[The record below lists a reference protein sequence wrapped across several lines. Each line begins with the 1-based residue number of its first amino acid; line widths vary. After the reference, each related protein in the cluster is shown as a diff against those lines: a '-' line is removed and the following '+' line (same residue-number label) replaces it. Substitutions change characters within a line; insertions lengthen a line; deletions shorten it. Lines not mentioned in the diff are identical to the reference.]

1 MRRMLYPL
9 ALHETD
15 LPTAFDEY
23 LKAVQDLPIS
33 AERLLWNR
41 SVLHEKDKALEA
53 INQRFRDPVFDACWS
68 LIDRFA
74 ESGPFPRQ

>member
-1 MRRMLYPL
+1 MSRMLHPL

-15 LPTAFDEY
+15 LPTVFDEY
-23 LKAVQDLPIS
+23 LKAVQNLPIS
-33 AERLLWNR
+33 AERLLWDR

-53 INQRFRDPVFDACWS
+53 INQQFRDPVFHACWT

-74 ESGPFPRQ
+74 GSNASDH